1 MKQRLSRHST
11 PSRTALI
18 VGHCYFQFAE
28 ICVLF
33 VFFLCSALTKIA
45 FAAARLVIDVFI
57 LLVFCLVAQVT
68 SEPES
73 RNFFLRRDQD
83 FGCWWATMAA
93 LGSVGRDL
101 PSGRR
106 IVFIFC
112 LSFQT
117 FSSWISAWPDFCF
130 WLSRPGLRGYSYIA
144 NAQDELTWKKEKFS
158 LKLIKSSL
166 TSATA
171 SLRL

>member
-18 VGHCYFQFAE
+18 VGHCYFEFAE
-28 ICVLF
+28 IFVIFLF
-33 VFFLCSALTKIA
+33 FMLGIPLTKIA

-106 IVFIFC
+106 IVLIFC

-117 FSSWISAWPDFCF
+117 FSS
-130 WLSRPGLRGYSYIA
+130 
-144 NAQDELTWKKEKFS
+144 
-158 LKLIKSSL
+158 
-166 TSATA
+166 
-171 SLRL
+171 

>member
-11 PSRTALI
+11 PSRTALM
-18 VGHCYFQFAE
+18 VGYCYFQFAE
-28 ICVLF
+28 ICVK
-33 VFFLCSALTKIA
+33 FFSYFMLSKIV

-83 FGCWWATMAA
+83 FGCWWTTMAA
-93 LGSVGRDL
+93 LGSVGRGL

-106 IVFIFC
+106 IVFIFLC
-112 LSFQT
+112 FICVTFQHRLIIV
-117 FSSWISAWPDFCF
+117 SCWVGLVYVVILILPM
-130 WLSRPGLRGYSYIA
+130 LKMNLRG
-144 NAQDELTWKKEKFS
+144 KKRS
-158 LKLIKSSL
+158 SHWNWSSL
-166 TSATA
+166 RWHPPPPPWDCS
-171 SLRL
+171 RR